1 MSHVLP
7 TGRRLGISMMLAL
20 GTSLS
25 ALGGS
30 PAFAQ
35 QGQAAIPSIHLDIPS
50 QPLSAALQAFSRRT
64 GIQVVYTASID
75 AGIISP
81 GISGDFDAMTALS
94 RLLSGTGVT
103 FRQSGKGA
111 VVLAKASANITLGP
125 VRVGG
130 TVARQDPTGPG
141 VGYVATT
148 TMSGTKTDTP
158 ITEIPS
164 SIYVVTKQQMLDQ
177 GAQTVMDALKYTA
190 GLYAGASG
198 TFNNGN
204 AAADSISFY
213 QRGFSTKQFVDGLLS
228 NSQSAGET
236 AFLERIEAINGP
248 ASVMYGQTTPGGML
262 AMSLKKPTDTPL
274 HQVSVGFGNW
284 GRYEST
290 VDFSDKLTK
299 SGNLRYRVA
308 AIGVTQGT
316 QTDHVD
322 YHRVGVLPSIT
333 WDIDHKTSLTLLGMY
348 MYTPGTGISESNDYP
363 LKGSLITDGY
373 RRIPRSNFLGATNWN
388 TEADTTAMF
397 EYQFQHKF
405 NKYINFSQTFR
416 YEQSSAN
423 SKNSYYDGSVDSEEI
438 YQAPQW
444 AKETFKTTAL
454 DTRVYGKFQTG
465 PLQHT
470 WVVGS
475 DFRSY
480 HYNWYYQRDKT
491 TGGDFI
497 VNMYN
502 PGASYTPC
510 FSTSVSAACKGSFG
524 TSRYDYFQEGIYFQ
538 DQIKWKNLS
547 ILLGGRQDWINYNG
561 HALSHTY
568 DNTNGQNITTE
579 TPGATAPQPASA
591 FTWRA
596 GILYNFAF
604 GLTPYFS
611 YSTSFVPQTSTN
623 YQGQPFAPLTG
634 KQLEVGLKYKVPH
647 KDILLTAAA
656 FHIDEDH
663 YLEQDPVHT
672 SYSLDAGRVRSQG
685 FEVSANANITRDLR
699 AIASYSYVDI
709 RYEKN
714 NKTAQRYNP
723 YTESSYG
730 NSLSEQ
736 GMFVPYVPRN
746 MFSFFLDYSLPKNVL
761 NGFGVNGGVR
771 YVGFTYTDS
780 VESYKAPAYF
790 LFDIGAHYD
799 FGASIPSLKG
809 LKAQLA
815 ISNLTNKYYVTR
827 CSNYDCY
834 IGQGRRVYGNLT
846 YNW

>member
-1 MSHVLP
+1 
-7 TGRRLGISMMLAL
+7 
-20 GTSLS
+20 
-25 ALGGS
+25 
-30 PAFAQ
+30 
-35 QGQAAIPSIHLDIPS
+35 
-50 QPLSAALQAFSRRT
+50 
-64 GIQVVYTASID
+64 
-75 AGIISP
+75 
-81 GISGDFDAMTALS
+81 
-94 RLLSGTGVT
+94 
-103 FRQSGKGA
+103 
-111 VVLAKASANITLGP
+111 
-125 VRVGG
+125 
-130 TVARQDPTGPG
+130 
-141 VGYVATT
+141 
-148 TMSGTKTDTP
+148 
-158 ITEIPS
+158 
-164 SIYVVTKQQMLDQ
+164 
-177 GAQTVMDALKYTA
+177 
-190 GLYAGASG
+190 
-198 TFNNGN
+198 
-204 AAADSISFY
+204 
-213 QRGFSTKQFVDGLLS
+213 
-228 NSQSAGET
+228 
-236 AFLERIEAINGP
+236 
-248 ASVMYGQTTPGGML
+248 
-262 AMSLKKPTDTPL
+262 
-274 HQVSVGFGNW
+274 
-284 GRYEST
+284 
-290 VDFSDKLTK
+290 
-299 SGNLRYRVA
+299 
-308 AIGVTQGT
+308 
-316 QTDHVD
+316 
-322 YHRVGVLPSIT
+322 
-333 WDIDHKTSLTLLGMY
+333 
-348 MYTPGTGISESNDYP
+348 
-363 LKGSLITDGY
+363 
-373 RRIPRSNFLGATNWN
+373 
-388 TEADTTAMF
+388 
-397 EYQFQHKF
+397 
-405 NKYINFSQTFR
+405 
-416 YEQSSAN
+416 
-423 SKNSYYDGSVDSEEI
+423 
-438 YQAPQW
+438 
-444 AKETFKTTAL
+444 
-454 DTRVYGKFQTG
+454 
-465 PLQHT
+465 
-470 WVVGS
+470 
-475 DFRSY
+475 
-480 HYNWYYQRDKT
+480 
-491 TGGDFI
+491 
-497 VNMYN
+497 MYN

-568 DNTNGQNITTE
+568 DNTNGQNITTA

-761 NGFGVNGGVR
+761 NGFRVNGGVR